1 MNKYL
6 REARPKQWLKNVL
19 VFAAPGAA
27 GLLDNWEPFGKT
39 LMVFI
44 GFCLASSGTY
54 FWNDILDVEEDRRHP
69 KKSKRPIAAGQISL
83 PAARLAG
90 SFLLLTGTLLAT
102 AVRWQTGVV
111 LGGYVVL
118 TLTYSSIWKHVAVV
132 DLAAVASGFVLRAV
146 AGAVGVDVPMST
158 WFVLCTCFG
167 ALFIVA
173 GKRYAELREM
183 GVNATSTRATLASYT
198 PTYLRLVLGMAL
210 SSTMLAYCLWA
221 FETAAGASSSVP
233 WYEITIIPM
242 GIALLRYLLVL
253 EAGQGG
259 APEEVFLTDRV
270 LQLAGAVW
278 VLLFAVAVYAK

>member
-278 VLLFAVAVYAK
+278 VLVFAVAVYAK